1 MNLFFV
7 RPISD
12 FETLSWQ
19 QLPDGV
25 EDIIVQGVLPET
37 VFAPSPAYPLL
48 QTNLDEAMNRFALY
62 GPEFAREY
70 LETTRG
76 WPCYWLNDRE
86 IARRPWIKQVREGK
100 RQEEGGAPPCVCYA
114 SVLVYLCVLI
124 AVGKAKTPPCVLTEK
139 CSFLPPTHVLSS
151 SLLLLARVQ
160 DDRHTAGDPPRG
172 APQHVLLPPHR
183 RRVRRVRPPRGRGAR
198 RRGQGGERWWCGGD
212 KHGRRGRAYREET
225 PARKSVPSVVFAN
238 GDTVGRLDR
247 APSPVC
253 DRRKLCTVTTAP
265 PHHTHLFY
273 PMLCPARS
281 SHI

>member
-1 MNLFFV
+1 MIPARVKASAGLVRAFDFRPTPHGRQTIACARPARIEDSEEPGAFNGIIVGSHETAEDLTKHHATVRLLPTPHYSPLLHCRSLPSLSPPLPLTPLSSLLFPPPQSALHTQRVNLFFV

-37 VFAPSPAYPLL
+37 VVAPSPAYPLL

-100 RQEEGGAPPCVCYA
+100 RQ
-114 SVLVYLCVLI
+114 
-124 AVGKAKTPPCVLTEK
+124 
-139 CSFLPPTHVLSS
+139 
-151 SLLLLARVQ
+151 R
-160 DDRHTAGDPPRG
+160 RG
-172 APQHVLLPPHR
+172 APHL
-183 RRVRRVRPPRGRGAR
+183 
-198 RRGQGGERWWCGGD
+198 
-212 KHGRRGRAYREET
+212 
-225 PARKSVPSVVFAN
+225 
-238 GDTVGRLDR
+238 
-247 APSPVC
+247 VC
-253 DRRKLCTVTTAP
+253 VTLA
-265 PHHTHLFY
+265 
-273 PMLCPARS
+273 C
-281 SHI
+281 